1 MRSRN
6 CLPLTR
12 NRVHLTFGEHL
23 CSPYPWRARVFTL
36 PLTSTRVHLTFAEH
50 LCSPYSWRAPVFTL
64 PLASTWVH
72 LTLGEHQGSHQDF
85 GRVRVAH
92 LFSFLYCALFVCLLF
107 ICHGPVSC
115 MSNVASVSGF
125 VMGLCLVCP
134 MLPVSLD
141 LSWACVLCVQCC
153 QCLWICH
160 GPVSCVFNVASVT
173 GFVMGLCL
181 VCPMLP
187 VSLDY
192 LFLRISV

>member
-23 CSPYPWRARVFTL
+23 CSPYP
-36 PLTSTRVHLTFAEH
+36 
-50 LCSPYSWRAPVFTL
+50 WRAPVFTL

-141 LSWACVLCVQCC
+141 
-153 QCLWICH
+153 
-160 GPVSCVFNVASVT
+160 
-173 GFVMGLCL
+173 
-181 VCPMLP
+181 
-187 VSLDY
+187 Y
-192 LFLRISV
+192 LFLRISVKLIWYNYLVQCLYVFSCHPDSAKRF

>member
-23 CSPYPWRARVFTL
+23 CSPYPWRA
-36 PLTSTRVHLTFAEH
+36 PG
-50 LCSPYSWRAPVFTL
+50 FTL
-64 PLASTWVH
+64 PLASTRVH
-72 LTLGEHQGSHQDF
+72 TRISEGSVLLIF
-85 GRVRVAH
+85 LVFCIVLC
-92 LFSFLYCALFVCLLF
+92 LFAYFL
-107 ICHGPVSC
+107 
-115 MSNVASVSGF
+115 F

-192 LFLRISV
+192 LFLRISVKLIWYNYLVQCLYVFSCHPDSAKRF